1 MKKMILVVLSILLV
15 VSLIGCGEKKEID
28 RDGTSTQ
35 QSLEE
40 KNPLAGQTIKEFK
53 AKDLKGNEVT
63 NEIFKESDITV
74 VNMWGTFCPPCIKEM
89 PELDKIQK
97 EFKDKKVKVIGIV
110 SDKAVEEAKS
120 ITKDLS
126 YTNIIPDEALE
137 KQIVNNFDYVP
148 VTLFVNNKGEVI
160 KEFIPGGSDYETFK
174 KMIEGF
180 LEKK

>member
-15 VSLIGCGEKKEID
+15 VSLTGCGNKKEV
-28 RDGTSTQ
+28 DGDVPSAE

-40 KNPLAGQTIKEFK
+40 KNPLAGQEVKAFK
-53 AKDLKGNEVT
+53 AKDLDGNEVT
-63 NEIFKESDITV
+63 NEIFSESDVTV
-74 VNMWGTFCPPCIKEM
+74 VNIWGTFCGPCIEEM

-126 YTNIIPDEALE
+126 YTNIVPDEALE
-137 KQIVNNFDYVP
+137 KQIVNSFDYVP
-148 VTLFVNNKGEVI
+148 VTLFVNNKGEI
-160 KEFIPGGSDYETFK
+160 MKEFIPGGSDYETFK
-174 KMIEGF
+174 KMIEGC